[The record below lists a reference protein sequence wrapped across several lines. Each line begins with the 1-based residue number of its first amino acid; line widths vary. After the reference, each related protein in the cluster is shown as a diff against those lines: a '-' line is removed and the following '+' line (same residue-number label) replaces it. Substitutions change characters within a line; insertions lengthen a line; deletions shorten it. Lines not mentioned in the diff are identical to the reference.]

1 MTGEKKQVQWS
12 HWVYALLTYVPG
24 FQTPAESRSKRVS
37 QDCPDGDGEME
48 DISSD
53 EEENRC
59 QSEPR
64 SSRSRRKGRHSS
76 DHSAA
81 PPLFSPLHYPQ
92 YAPGGAGYP
101 GGPYVSPFYRPL
113 ALTPWS
119 SMSSVSMYSTPF
131 SPREGQLPPPQ
142 SRIPLSRSFP
152 LLSGEKVGGLGP
164 SLSADPHQGNHAIL
178 CLFFV
183 SA

>member
-1 MTGEKKQVQWS
+1 
-12 HWVYALLTYVPG
+12 
-24 FQTPAESRSKRVS
+24 
-37 QDCPDGDGEME
+37 ME
-48 DISSD
+48 DTSSD
-53 EEENRC
+53 EEENRR

-64 SSRSRRKGRHSS
+64 SSRSRRKGRHSL

-119 SMSSVSMYSTPF
+119 SMSSISMYSTPF

-152 LLSGEKVGGLGP
+152 LLSGEKVGGLG
-164 SLSADPHQGNHAIL
+164 SSASADPHQGNHAIL

-183 SA
+183 SAQNLGCQCQSFGDIYICMQLGFQCVCGCVCLSVYVRFPLRKGK